1 MAPELQAIREPGVAC
16 DRRARPEAAM
26 QAQSAHLSRD
36 RFFAPDP
43 DQRRL
48 ARELHEAVA
57 ELPIVSPHGQTIA
70 APSVGIDPLSR

>member
-1 MAPELQAIREPGVAC
+1 
-16 DRRARPEAAM
+16 M